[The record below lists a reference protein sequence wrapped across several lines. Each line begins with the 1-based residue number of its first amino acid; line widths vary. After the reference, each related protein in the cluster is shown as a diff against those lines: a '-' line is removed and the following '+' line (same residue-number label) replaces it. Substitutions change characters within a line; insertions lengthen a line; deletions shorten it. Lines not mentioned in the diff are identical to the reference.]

1 MSPTRGDEMSGGN
14 SAKGRYT
21 RKKRVTMRESA
32 LIGEDLSDGWSHSFQ
47 KHECGRKGGRLDDAE
62 VRSAAAKPQP
72 LTSSKPPHDETS
84 ALSHDQW
91 TFLRLQSSA
100 PTTETQDNV
109 AAIALSALLF
119 RLCSNFA
126 CLWKKRDS
134 PPPLSLYQHPTLPLL
149 PRPPLIPHPY
159 QHRPQRHADVQDHL
173 PPALRHQHPDH
184 VDQHDGQ
191 LTNITKNIAEV
202 GTESN
207 IDSYRQ
213 VRSTIRLAPKSGQG
227 DCDRDD
233 DDSSRNFASC
243 YC

>member
-1 MSPTRGDEMSGGN
+1 MAGVVRF
-14 SAKGRYT
+14 K
-21 RKKRVTMRESA
+21 
-32 LIGEDLSDGWSHSFQ
+32 
-47 KHECGRKGGRLDDAE
+47 KHECGWKGGRLDDAE

-84 ALSHDQW
+84 AQSHDQW
-91 TFLRLQSSA
+91 TFLLLQSSA

-119 RLCSNFA
+119 RLCSNFS
-126 CLWKKRDS
+126 CLWKKRYS
-134 PPPLSLYQHPTLPLL
+134 PLPLSLYQH

-173 PPALRHQHPDH
+173 PPALRHQH

-191 LTNITKNIAEV
+191 LTNITNNIAEV
-202 GTESN
+202 GTERN

-233 DDSSRNFASC
+233 DGSSRTFASC

>member
-1 MSPTRGDEMSGGN
+1 MPPTRGDEMSGGD
-14 SAKGRYT
+14 SARGRYT
-21 RKKRVTMRESA
+21 RKKRVTMHESA
-32 LIGEDLSDGWSHSFQ
+32 LIGEDFSDGWSHSFQ

-84 ALSHDQW
+84 AQSHDQW
-91 TFLRLQSSA
+91 TFLLLQSSA

-119 RLCSNFA
+119 RLCSNFS
-126 CLWKKRDS
+126 CLWKKRYS
-134 PPPLSLYQHPTLPLL
+134 PLPLSLYQH

-173 PPALRHQHPDH
+173 PPALRHQH

-191 LTNITKNIAEV
+191 LTNITNNIAEV
-202 GTESN
+202 GTERN

-233 DDSSRNFASC
+233 DGSSRTFASC